1 MRKIKIILLICILF
15 MTIGL
20 VNGFLNGNFLEDGA
34 KLLEN
39 PWGIM
44 SLIDLYVGFSIFS
57 IWIFI
62 REENVLFSIIW
73 IILVMIFGFLT
84 ASIYIY
90 LNINK
95 SDGDINKLLLGNLY
109 KK

>member
-1 MRKIKIILLICILF
+1 MVF
-15 MTIGL
+15 GL
-20 VNGFLNGNFLEDGA
+20 VNGFINENFIEDGA

-57 IWIFI
+57 IWIFV
-62 REENVLFSIIW
+62 REENVFTSLIW
-73 IILVMIFGFLT
+73 TILIMIFGFLT
-84 ASIYIY
+84 VSIYIY
-90 LNINK
+90 LNIYK
-95 SDGDINKLLLGNLY
+95 SDEDIKKLLLGNLY